1 MCNGDYG
8 CGLPAHYKP
17 LSELVKSR
25 GYKTGI
31 EIGCA
36 YGNNAEYLLNN
47 TDVET
52 LICIDPYIFYD
63 EMPGFTTQHE
73 YDLFYEFT
81 KDKLSKYGNRCYLF
95 RMTSKEY
102 FDTLKSVEDDY
113 DIFSGKINFIFIDG
127 KHEEETVKYECENYI
142 KLINESG
149 CLSGHDY
156 GIFKSVNKAVDEFAA
171 SVNKKVNILHGNI
184 WYIDL

>member
-1 MCNGDYG
+1 MKTAEDIANMSNGDYG

-17 LSELVKSR
+17 LAELVKSR

-47 TDVET
+47 TDIEL

-81 KDKLSKYGNRCYLF
+81 KDKLSKYHGRVSL
-95 RMTSKEY
+95 RRSSSM
-102 FDTLKSVEDDY
+102 DA
-113 DIFSGKINFIFIDG
+113 IRGIPINVDFCFIDG
-127 KHEEETVKYECENYI
+127 KHEEETVRWECDNYV
-142 KLINESG
+142 KLIKDSG
-149 CLSGHDY
+149 IISGHDY
-156 GIFKSVNKAVDEFAA
+156 NIFKPVNKAVDEFAA
-171 SVNKKVNILHGNI
+171 SINKKVNVLHGNI
-184 WYIDL
+184 WYIEI